1 VPTNRGESG
10 GGGPAAGAVAGAGRL
25 RPLVEILAIAA
36 IFAAAGAWPAPD
48 VNEAVYLTKAR
59 HAADPQ
65 WGAGDFFL
73 ESPDA
78 HGVFYFL
85 LGPLAA
91 GLPLE
96 TAAWLGRI
104 AGWLAL
110 AAGFRHLAGLAEGRL
125 QTCPTTVGRTCSLP
139 HAGRGM
145 WAMLLAA
152 AVFSL
157 ALRHTTAAGEWVIG
171 GCEAKVFAW
180 ALVFGGLG
188 ELVRGRF
195 ATAWLLLGVATAFHP
210 IVGGWAMLAAAA
222 VRSTT
227 PWPAPAG
234 SSLVHRLLLAAGVV
248 AALVGVVP
256 AVLLNAGI
264 DPAVR
269 AEAARIYVAE
279 RLPHHLLVRSFAT
292 GFVARH
298 VLAAVAWWLLTRL
311 VPPTQARG
319 RLTAFT
325 LAALAISLVGV
336 VISAAEPWGAAAVHG
351 LLRYYWFR
359 LGDVVVPLAL
369 AIFVAAAL
377 ADDATLRRVV
387 PLAPR
392 AVRLVAT
399 LLLAADLAGES
410 AHWPLPGRALVPRA
424 DAKVEAAA
432 WAQVCDWVREHAP
445 ADACLLTPR
454 GAASLTWRTGRREVV
469 SWKNSPQDA
478 ASLVEW
484 RRRIADC
491 FSADGS
497 LRAMTR
503 STASLGAERMRDV
516 ARRYGADLAIV
527 PVATPGIEQLPFPR
541 LHANDGY
548 AVFDLTE

>member
-1 VPTNRGESG
+1 MPTNRGESG
-10 GGGPAAGAVAGAGRL
+10 GGGPAAEAVAGAGRL

-36 IFAAAGAWPAPD
+36 IFAAAGAWPVPD

-59 HAADPQ
+59 RAADPR

-85 LGPLAA
+85 IGPLAA

-110 AAGFRHLAGLAEGRL
+110 AVGFRHLAAQLLTAGPTGGL
-125 QTCPTTVGRTCSLP
+125 PD
-139 HAGRGM
+139 AGRGT
-145 WAMLLAA
+145 WALLVAA

-157 ALRHTTAAGEWVIG
+157 ALRQTTAAGEWVIG

-188 ELVRGRF
+188 ELVRSRF
-195 ATAWLLLGVATAFHP
+195 ATAWLLLGGATAFHP

-227 PWPAPAG
+227 PWPASAG
-234 SSLVHRLLLAAGVV
+234 PSLMDRLLLAAGGA
-248 AALVGVVP
+248 AALAGVVP
-256 AVLLNAGI
+256 AVLLNAGV
-264 DPAVR
+264 DPAIR

-311 VPPTQARG
+311 VPLTPARG

-325 LAALAISLVGV
+325 LAALAISLVGL

-351 LLRYYWFR
+351 ILRYYWFR
-359 LGDVVVPLAL
+359 LGDVAVPLAL
-369 AIFVAAAL
+369 AIFAAAAL

-387 PLAPR
+387 PLPPW

-399 LLLAADLAGES
+399 LLLAADLVGES
-410 AHWPLPGRALVPRA
+410 AHWPLPGRGLVPRA

-432 WAQVCDWVREHAP
+432 WAEVCDWVREHAP

-497 LRAMTR
+497 LRGMTR
-503 STASLGAERMRDV
+503 STASLGAERMREV
-516 ARRYGADLAIV
+516 ARIYGADLAIV
-527 PVATPGIEQLPFPR
+527 PLATPGIEQLPFPR
-541 LHANDGY
+541 LHANDHY
-548 AVFDLTE
+548 AVFDLAE